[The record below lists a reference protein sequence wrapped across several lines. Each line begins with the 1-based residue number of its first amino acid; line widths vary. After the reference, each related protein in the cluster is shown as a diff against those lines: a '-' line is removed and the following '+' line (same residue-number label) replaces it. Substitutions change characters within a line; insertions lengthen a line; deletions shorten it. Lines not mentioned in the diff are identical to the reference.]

1 MLDDREL
8 DAPQPITMPA
18 TVKVDPV
25 CFWLAVASALG
36 VIIGAVGPWTTAWG
50 MVQVSG
56 TGMHGWREVAVGVVA
71 LALLA
76 VHRRRGG
83 ALELLLAAADGVV
96 GASGA
101 AVALSKINANDTL
114 SVLGF
119 HYTFL
124 DPAWGIYLVLGGAI
138 LLTCC
143 ASTLAWRSARRARSD
158 RRPRA
163 TYSSGST
170 PKTVLE
176 TDDGSAPLADH

>member
-8 DAPQPITMPA
+8 DAPQPITMPVA
-18 TVKVDPV
+18 VKVEPV

-50 MVQVSG
+50 VVPVSG

-76 VHRRRGG
+76 VHRRRGR
-83 ALELLLAAADGVV
+83 ALELLLVAIDGAI

-114 SVLGF
+114 TVLGF

-138 LLTCC
+138 VLVCC
-143 ASTLAWRSARRARSD
+143 ASTLVWRINRSTRSD
-158 RRPRA
+158 RRRRA
-163 TYSSGST
+163 
-170 PKTVLE
+170 
-176 TDDGSAPLADH
+176 

>member
-8 DAPQPITMPA
+8 DAPQPIRMPA
-18 TVKVDPV
+18 AFRVEPV
-25 CFWLAVASALG
+25 CFWLAAASALG

-50 MVQVSG
+50 MVPLSG

-76 VHRRRGG
+76 VHRRRGR
-83 ALELLLAAADGVV
+83 ALELMLVAVDGAIGAA
-96 GASGA
+96 GA

-124 DPAWGIYLVLGGAI
+124 DPAWGIYLVLGAAI
-138 LLTCC
+138 ALACC
-143 ASTLAWRSARRARSD
+143 ASTLAWRISRGRRA
-158 RRPRA
+158 
-163 TYSSGST
+163 
-170 PKTVLE
+170 
-176 TDDGSAPLADH
+176 

>member
-8 DAPQPITMPA
+8 DAPRPIRMPA
-18 TVKVDPV
+18 AVMVEPV

-36 VIIGAVGPWTTAWG
+36 VIVGAVGPWTTAWG
-50 MVQVSG
+50 VVPVSG

-76 VHRRRGG
+76 VHRRRGR
-83 ALELLLAAADGVV
+83 ALELLLVAVTGAI

-124 DPAWGIYLVLGGAI
+124 DPAWGIYLVLGSAI
-138 LLTCC
+138 VLVGC
-143 ASTLAWRSARRARSD
+143 ASTLLWRSVRR
-158 RRPRA
+158 RR
-163 TYSSGST
+163 
-170 PKTVLE
+170 V
-176 TDDGSAPLADH
+176 